1 MREFILKLLKYSLL
15 ALLLIN
21 VVAFVSLF
29 CLRKSEFYKPSY
41 LINHFE
47 ENTQFDYIV
56 LGSSRGLTTIN
67 TKQIDKNIGSR
78 GVNLSIDDTG
88 LPTHRLMLEHFY
100 TNNFKTKK
108 VILTLD
114 RGSFKKGEIKIND
127 NDYRFLPFISNDY
140 VHDYCLKYEKG
151 IIKKLSYS
159 KYFPFLGLSFY
170 NAELFFP
177 SIITIFD
184 RKRRNRFD
192 DYGNYQYPAGSKLN
206 SNNKLVTDEAEI
218 SNPMVMDLKRLC
230 EENNSELILYIAPI
244 YKTKLIIKNDIGIK
258 IINHVDIVESSDNFY
273 DHIHV
278 NQEGRE
284 ITTKAVIDFIK

>member
-1 MREFILKLLKYSLL
+1 MREFILKLLKYSLI
-15 ALLLIN
+15 AVLLIN
-21 VVAFVSLF
+21 VVAFASLF

-41 LINHFE
+41 LVNHFE
-47 ENTQFDYIV
+47 ENTKFDYII

-67 TKQIDKNIGSR
+67 TKQVDKDLETR

-88 LPTHRLMLEHFY
+88 LPTHKLMLEHFY
-100 TNNFKTKK
+100 NNNFEAKK

-127 NDYRFLPFISNDY
+127 NDYRFLPFITNDY
-140 VHDYCLKYEKG
+140 VHDYCSKYEKG

-177 SIITIFD
+177 SIITIFN
-184 RKRRNRFD
+184 KEKRNRFD

-206 SNNKLVTDEAEI
+206 SNNKLVTDEVEI
-218 SNPMVMDLKRLC
+218 TNPMVIELKRLC
-230 EENNSELILYIAPI
+230 KKNNSELILYIAPI
-244 YKTKLIIKNDIGIK
+244 YKTKLIIKNDIGVE
-258 IINHVDIVESSDNFY
+258 IINHANSVESSDNFY

-284 ITTKAVIDFIK
+284 IATKAVIDYIK